1 MSHATPEARSIGPL
15 TEALIATGQSDKAL
29 VHVER
34 GLTQAKATASRK
46 YVAKILAL
54 RGEIALAERAWDR
67 STADL
72 AEALGI
78 AREIA
83 YPTLTWQCAHLLA
96 RAQAG
101 LGKRQEALV
110 SARLAADTIDTVVAR
125 IPDPALKGTFLA
137 WTRVQAVK
145 EDLDRFRRG

>member
-1 MSHATPEARSIGPL
+1 
-15 TEALIATGQSDKAL
+15 LIAMGQSDKAL
-29 VHVER
+29 AHVER
-34 GLTQAKATASRK
+34 GLTHARATGCKK
-46 YVAKILAL
+46 YVAQMHAL
-54 RGEIALAERAWDR
+54 RGEIALAGRAWEP
-67 STADL
+67 AGVDL
-72 AEALGI
+72 AEALRI
-78 AREIA
+78 AREIG

-110 SARLAADTIDTVVAR
+110 SARLAAETIDTVVAR